1 MLKKTKLWDNGT
13 PYYDP
18 AKGQDEPSLVHYTD
32 LGGNARPDR
41 EKTGCVIVFPG
52 GGYGSLTDYEGE
64 PISRMFN
71 SFGIR
76 SFVLNYRITPYHYP
90 AILMDAQR
98 AVRWVRYHADELMI
112 DPDKI
117 AVLGFSAGGHLASCA
132 STVYDGGLSDGDE
145 IDRVSCRPDAG
156 ILCYAVIS
164 MFEPWTHDG
173 TRDVMMGDRPDRE
186 ELTRR
191 LTGYLNVTED
201 TPPIFMFHTTEDS
214 AVPQENSLLMAQ
226 ALAEKKIP
234 YELHMFM
241 DGDHG
246 LGLALGRP
254 GLEKWGELA
263 SIWLKKLGF

>member
-1 MLKKTKLWDNGT
+1 
-13 PYYDP
+13 
-18 AKGQDEPSLVHYTD
+18 
-32 LGGNARPDR
+32 
-41 EKTGCVIVFPG
+41 
-52 GGYGSLTDYEGE
+52 
-64 PISRMFN
+64 
-71 SFGIR
+71 
-76 SFVLNYRITPYHYP
+76 
-90 AILMDAQR
+90 
-98 AVRWVRYHADELMI
+98 HADELLI

-145 IDRVSCRPDAG
+145 IDRTSCRPDAG

-164 MFEPWTHDG
+164 MLEPWTHDG

-214 AVPQENSLLMAQ
+214 TVPQQNSLLMAQ

-241 DGDHG
+241 DGGHG
-246 LGLALGRP
+246 LGLAEGRP

>member
-1 MLKKTKLWDNGT
+1 MNKKTKLWDNGT

-18 AKGQDEPSLVHYTD
+18 AKGQDEPALVHYTD

-52 GGYGSLTDYEGE
+52 GGYEVRADYEGE
-64 PISRMFN
+64 PVARMFN

-76 SFVLNYRITPYHYP
+76 SFVLEYRVKPYGYP
-90 AILMDAQR
+90 AILTDAQR
-98 AVRWVRYHADELMI
+98 AVRWVRYHADELLI

-145 IDRVSCRPDAG
+145 IDRTSCRPDAG

-164 MFEPWTHDG
+164 MLEPWTHDG

-214 AVPQENSLLMAQ
+214 TVPQQNSLLMAQ

-241 DGDHG
+241 DGGHG
-246 LGLALGRP
+246 LGLAEGRP

>member
-1 MLKKTKLWDNGT
+1 MEMRDG
-13 PYYDP
+13 
-18 AKGQDEPSLVHYTD
+18 
-32 LGGNARPDR
+32 
-41 EKTGCVIVFPG
+41 
-52 GGYGSLTDYEGE
+52 
-64 PISRMFN
+64 
-71 SFGIR
+71 
-76 SFVLNYRITPYHYP
+76 
-90 AILMDAQR
+90 AQR
-98 AVRWVRYHADELMI
+98 AWSSGWYI
-112 DPDKI
+112 
-117 AVLGFSAGGHLASCA
+117 A
-132 STVYDGGLSDGDE
+132 STLGPGSTYS
-145 IDRVSCRPDAG
+145 PDD
-156 ILCYAVIS
+156 
-164 MFEPWTHDG
+164 T
-173 TRDVMMGDRPDRE
+173 T
-186 ELTRR
+186 